1 MKYWRWFSW
10 KDRCINNT
18 SERISTYFGM
28 PTWWVGACRQ
38 DLQRSKCKYL
48 LHFRRHSSRISS
60 TVYCSRF
67 SLQCWTSRLSFRPL
81 FKAFEN
87 GLLGK
92 TALKEGCYLLSSNLN
107 ETSRYLLHFCRHL
120 SRISSTVYCSRFPCN
135 FELQGWALG
144 LYLRPLKWVTR

>member
-1 MKYWRWFSW
+1 
-10 KDRCINNT
+10 
-18 SERISTYFGM
+18 M

-67 SLQCWTSRLSFRPL
+67 SLQFWTSRLSFRPL

-107 ETSRYLLHFCRHL
+107 ETSRNKNSFLPHPNENQSTFIGQQGYVKILTITLVSTHKQHL
-120 SRISSTVYCSRFPCN
+120 PKVQQSIPIPFTWN
-135 FELQGWALG
+135 FVIP
-144 LYLRPLKWVTR
+144 YLRAI